1 MKNERNLSDEQL
13 VKIAIRDKEQ
23 FREII
28 RRYEKKISSYA
39 YYLTG
44 NRAESADITQEVFI
58 KTYVNLNGFDV
69 KKKFSSWIF
78 RIAHNESVNLLKK
91 NFRWVSHDDRDIK
104 SDQDIEKELVDSEI
118 RKILGKCL
126 DKIPLHYKEV
136 VTLYYFENL
145 SYQDIS
151 DILQIPE
158 NTVATYLSRAKS
170 SLKIICQKEKI

>member
-1 MKNERNLSDEQL
+1 MKNEKNLTDERLVELIRSD
-13 VKIAIRDKEQ
+13 KDQ
-23 FREII
+23 FRELI
-28 RRYEKKISSYA
+28 RRYKKKISNYA

-44 NRAESADITQEVFI
+44 DRSESTDITQEVFVKAYI
-58 KTYVNLNGFDV
+58 NLNSFNL

-78 RIAHNESVNLLKK
+78 RIAHNESVNFLKK

-104 SDQDIEKELVDSEI
+104 SNQDIEKELIDSEI
-118 RKILGKCL
+118 IKILKKCL
-126 DKIPLHYKEV
+126 NKVPTHYKEV
-136 VTLYYFENL
+136 ITLYYFENL

-170 SLKIICQKEKI
+170 SLKIICQKENI